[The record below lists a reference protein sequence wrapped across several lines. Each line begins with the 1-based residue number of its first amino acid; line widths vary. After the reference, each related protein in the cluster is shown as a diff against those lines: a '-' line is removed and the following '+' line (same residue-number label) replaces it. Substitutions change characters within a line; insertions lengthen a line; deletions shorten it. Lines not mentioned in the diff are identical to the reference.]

1 MNLCRWVML
10 SPFHMFRNTRTEN
23 LVSFHNSFPYVR
35 NVYVP
40 SSDNAADLSKEICG
54 EIDVFAHLF
63 HFAQLS

>member
-1 MNLCRWVML
+1 
-10 SPFHMFRNTRTEN
+10 MFRNTRTEN